1 MRLWIDFLQAVVM
14 AGGEGSRLRPITS
27 TRPKPLVSVMNRPI
41 LWHVLRLLKK
51 NDFTEANITLHY
63 LADQVTMAF
72 GEGKDVGIPLNY
84 SFEDKPL
91 GTAGSVKAIEDNLNG
106 TFLVISGDVMT
117 DFDLSEIIAF
127 HKKKG
132 AAVTIGL
139 TRVQNPLEYG
149 VILSDGEGRVTKF
162 LEKPNWSEVF
172 SDTVNTGIYVVEPEV
187 LKHVQSDRT
196 YDFSK
201 DLFPKLL
208 KEGFPIFSKTLSGYW
223 CDVGL
228 PSQYISAHYD
238 ILAGK
243 TKVEIP
249 GKRVS
254 ENVWI
259 EEGADIHPDSQLQG
273 PVLIGSRTSIARG
286 AKVGPLSCIGSNVTI
301 EADAVVSRS
310 IAFDFAY
317 IGREAEAKGCVL
329 GKSSVL
335 RPRARVFEGAVIGD
349 GSQLGSGSEV
359 TQNVKIWPDKNIESG
374 ASVRVNLVWG
384 LSWQRKIFGSR
395 GITGLSNIEI
405 TPETTAKM
413 GAAFGTFVGSKGR
426 MVAGRDNLRAS
437 RMLKRSFIAGL
448 LSTGSTIFNLEAIPI
463 PVTRLAVK
471 SAKLDGGVYFSASPS
486 EPEYSLIQ
494 FMDGQGYNI
503 SSDAQRKVE
512 NILFKEEI
520 HRSAYEE
527 LSDIF
532 NMPQITEEY
541 ETLILKNVDS
551 RVIMNAKPRVVVD
564 CALGPVSSTAPRLL
578 TRLGCEVISLNAGG
592 GNYPS
597 TSSLASGPSNL
608 KDIVSAV
615 GAVVGFRFVGPGDT
629 LRVIDETGSILNG
642 DESLAI
648 MTEMMSKLKP
658 GTIAVPVSSSG
669 IVETLAEK
677 NGQKVKRI
685 RTEPRALMES
695 VGSGEATFAGNDAGE
710 FVVAKDIPFP
720 DGLLASA
727 KVLEFLSR
735 SGERLSR
742 MRKEVYQPR
751 LARGVVIVPWNER
764 GRIMRRLA
772 TDYPESRV
780 ETLEGIKLLVN
791 GGWVLINPSS
801 DEPVFEIVAE
811 STDSDTATNILREFQ
826 NKVSEIVNTSDSS

>member
-1 MRLWIDFLQAVVM
+1 M

-27 TRPKPLVSVMNRPI
+27 TRPKPLVPVVNRPI
-41 LWHVLRLLKK
+41 IWHVLRLLKK
-51 NDFTEANITLHY
+51 HNFTESYITLHY
-63 LADQVTMAF
+63 LADQIMTAF
-72 GEGKDVGIPLNY
+72 GEQSNLGLPINF

-91 GTAGSVKAIEDNLNG
+91 GTAGSVKALETSLNG
-106 TFLVISGDVMT
+106 TFIVISGDVMT
-117 DFDLSEIIAF
+117 DFDLSELVAF
-127 HKKKG
+127 HKKSG

-139 TRVQNPLEYG
+139 ARVENPLEYG
-149 VILSDGEGRVTKF
+149 VVLSDSEGRVTKF
-162 LEKPNWSEVF
+162 LEKPSWSDVF
-172 SDTVNTGIYVVEPEV
+172 SETVNSGIYIIERDV
-187 LKHVQSDRT
+187 LKEIDPEKP

-201 DLFPKLL
+201 ELFPKLL
-208 KEGFPIFSKTLSGYW
+208 KKGEPIYAHTLQGYW
-223 CDVGL
+223 CDVGI

-238 ILAGK
+238 ILSGK
-243 TKVEIP
+243 TNVEIP
-249 GKRVS
+249 GRKVAKD
-254 ENVWI
+254 VWVEGD
-259 EEGADIHPDSQLQG
+259 EEISGDADIRG
-273 PVLIGSRTSIARG
+273 PVLIGSQTTIGRG
-286 AKVGPLSCIGSNVTI
+286 ARIGPLSCIGSNVTI
-301 EADAVVSRS
+301 ESDAVISRS
-310 IAFDFAY
+310 IAFDFVY
-317 IGREAEAKGCVL
+317 VGREAEAKGCVL
-329 GKSSVL
+329 GKSCVL

-374 ASVRVNLVWG
+374 TSVRVNLVWG
-384 LSWQRKIFGSR
+384 LLWQRKIFGSR

-426 MVAGRDNLRAS
+426 VVAARDNLRAS

-448 LSTGSTIFNLEAIPI
+448 LSTGSTVFNLESIPI
-463 PVTRLAVK
+463 PVARLAVQ
-471 SAKLDGGVYFSASPS
+471 SAKIDGGVYFSASPS

-532 NMPQITEEY
+532 DMPQIAEEY

-551 RVIMNAKPRVVVD
+551 SAIVDAKPRVVVD
-564 CALGPVSSTAPRLL
+564 CALGPVSSTAPQLL
-578 TRLGCEVISLNAGG
+578 TKLGCEVISLNAGS

-597 TSSLASGPSNL
+597 ISSLSGGPSNL

-615 GAVVGFRFVGPGDT
+615 GAAAGFRFVGPGDT
-629 LRVIDETGSILNG
+629 LRIIDETGSILNG
-642 DESLAI
+642 DESLAL

-658 GTIAVPVSSSG
+658 GTVAVPVSSTG
-669 IVETLAEK
+669 IVETLAER

-685 RTEPRALMES
+685 RTEPRAMMES
-695 VGSGEATFAGNDAGE
+695 VGSGDAAFAGNDAGE
-710 FVVAKDIPFP
+710 FIVAKDIPFP

-727 KVLEFLSR
+727 KVLEFLSKT
-735 SGERLSR
+735 GDRLSR

-772 TDYPESRV
+772 ADYPETRV

-801 DEPVFEIVAE
+801 DEPLFEIVAE
-811 STDSDTATNILREFQ
+811 STNAETATDILREFQ
-826 NKVSEIVNTSDSS
+826 NRVSEIVNTSDSS

>member
-1 MRLWIDFLQAVVM
+1 MQAVVM

-27 TRPKPLVSVMNRPI
+27 TRPKPLVPVVNRPI
-41 LWHVLRLLKK
+41 IWHVLRLLKK
-51 NDFTEANITLHY
+51 HDFTESYITLHY
-63 LADQVTMAF
+63 LADQIMTLF
-72 GEGKDVGIPLNY
+72 GEQSNMGLSINY
-84 SFEDKPL
+84 SFEDKPM
-91 GTAGSVKAIEDNLNG
+91 GTAGSVKALESSLNG
-106 TFLVISGDVMT
+106 TFLVISGDVIT
-117 DFDLSEIIAF
+117 DFDLSELVSF

-132 AAVTIGL
+132 AGVTIGL
-139 TRVQNPLEYG
+139 ARVENPLEYG
-149 VILSDGEGRVTKF
+149 VVLSDDEGRVTKF
-162 LEKPNWSEVF
+162 LEKPSWSEVF
-172 SDTVNTGIYVVEPEV
+172 SETVNSGIYVIEADV
-187 LKHVQSDRT
+187 LKDIDPEKP

-201 DLFPKLL
+201 ELFPKLL
-208 KEGFPIFSKTLSGYW
+208 KKGEAIYAHTLQGYW
-223 CDVGL
+223 CDVGI
-228 PSQYISAHYD
+228 PSQYITAHYD
-238 ILAGK
+238 ILSGK
-243 TKVEIP
+243 TGVEIP
-249 GKRVS
+249 GRKIS
-254 ENVWI
+254 ENIWVEG
-259 EEGADIHPDSQLQG
+259 EEEISGDVDLRG
-273 PVLIGSRTSIARG
+273 PVLIGSRTTVGRG
-286 AKVGPLSCIGSNVTI
+286 ASIGPLSCIGSNVTI
-301 EADAVVSRS
+301 ESNAVISRS

-317 IGREAEAKGCVL
+317 VGREAQAKGCVI
-329 GKSSVL
+329 GKGSVL
-335 RPRARVFEGAVIGD
+335 RPRARVFEGAVVGD

-426 MVAGRDNLRAS
+426 LVAGRDNLRAS

-463 PVTRLAVK
+463 PVARLAVV
-471 SAKLDGGVYFSASPS
+471 SGKLDGGVYFSASPS

-494 FMDGQGYNI
+494 FMDDQGYNI
-503 SSDAQRKVE
+503 SSEAQRKVE

-532 NMPQITEEY
+532 GAPQISDEY
-541 ETLILKNVDS
+541 ESLILKNVDS
-551 RVIMNAKPRVVVD
+551 RAITNVKPRVVVD

-578 TRLGCEVISLNAGG
+578 TRLGCEVISLNAGS

-597 TSSLASGPSNL
+597 HSSLSGGGPSNL

-615 GAVVGFRFVGPGDT
+615 GAVAGFRFVGPGDT
-629 LRVIDETGSILNG
+629 LRIIDETGSILNG
-642 DESLAI
+642 DESLAL
-648 MTEMMSKLKP
+648 MTEVMSKMRP
-658 GTIAVPVSSSG
+658 GTVAVPVSSSG

-695 VGSGEATFAGNDAGE
+695 VGSGEASFAGNDAGE
-710 FVVAKDIPFP
+710 FVLSKDIPFP

-727 KVLEFLSR
+727 RVLEYLSR
-735 SGERLSR
+735 TGERLSK

-791 GGWVLINPSS
+791 EGWVLINPSS

-811 STDSDTATNILREFQ
+811 STNSGTATDILREFQ

>member
-1 MRLWIDFLQAVVM
+1 MQAVVM

-27 TRPKPLVSVMNRPI
+27 TRPKPLVPVVNRPI
-41 LWHVLRLLKK
+41 IWHVLRLLKK
-51 NDFTEANITLHY
+51 HNFTESYITLHY
-63 LADQVTMAF
+63 LADQIMTAF
-72 GEGKDVGIPLNY
+72 GEQSNMGLPINF

-91 GTAGSVKAIEDNLNG
+91 GTAGSVKALEGSLNG
-106 TFLVISGDVMT
+106 PFIVMSGDVMT
-117 DFDLSEIIAF
+117 DFNLSELVSF

-132 AAVTIGL
+132 AGVTIGL
-139 TRVQNPLEYG
+139 ARVENPLEYG
-149 VILSDGEGRVTKF
+149 VVLSDGEGRVTKF
-162 LEKPNWSEVF
+162 LEKPSWSDVF
-172 SDTVNTGIYVVEPEV
+172 SETVNSGIYIIEPEL
-187 LKHVQSDRT
+187 LKEIEPEKP

-201 DLFPKLL
+201 ELFPRLL
-208 KEGFPIFSKTLSGYW
+208 RKGEPIYAHTLEGYW
-223 CDVGL
+223 CDVGI
-228 PSQYISAHYD
+228 PSQYITAHYD
-238 ILAGK
+238 ILSGK

-249 GKRVS
+249 GKKIG
-254 ENVWI
+254 ENIWL
-259 EEGADIHPDSQLQG
+259 EGDEGISGDSDLRG
-273 PVLIGSRTSIARG
+273 PVLLGSKTTIGRG
-286 AKVGPLSCIGSNVTI
+286 AKIGPLSCIGSNVTI
-301 EADAVVSRS
+301 ESDAVVSRS

-317 IGREAEAKGCVL
+317 VGREAEAKGCVL

-448 LSTGSTIFNLEAIPI
+448 LSTGSTIFNLESIPI

-486 EPEYSLIQ
+486 ESEYSLIQ
-494 FMDGQGYNI
+494 FMDQQGYNI
-503 SSDAQRKVE
+503 SSEAQRKVE

-578 TRLGCEVISLNAGG
+578 TRLGCEVISLNAGS

-629 LRVIDETGSILNG
+629 LRIIDETGSILNG

-811 STDSDTATNILREFQ
+811 STDSDTATDILREFQ